1 MVAWKLFNSIHS
13 QGSFTSRSTG
23 PELWLQIRV
32 LRDQV
37 GEHFVNFFTN
47 ILCHWIRKILN
58 SWIKWLT
65 FSLHSCAG
73 ESERAWLRTKWSGKE
88 WLEELVL
95 RRWQWSL
102 LTLYLCRE
110 KWQTRNF
117 LCIIIIS
124 KVLHDSSHLSLWP
137 TKVLEEFLNPRTGF
151 PTESSQFPP
160 SLLHVWIFF
169 RKVLEEFFK
178 AENEF
183 PASSSP
189 PMGLSSPPLGLA
201 SPPMGLQP
209 NPPTQPY
216 TQQSIHTGESG
227 YSPWTHF
234 TRFLPKQPP

>member
-58 SWIKWLT
+58 SWI
-65 FSLHSCAG
+65 FSSFLCWWIRKSVTQNKVIR
-73 ESERAWLRTKWSGKE
+73 ERMT
-88 WLEELVL
+88 
-95 RRWQWSL
+95 RRIGPQKM
-102 LTLYLCRE
+102 TMAIAHFIFMPG

-117 LCIIIIS
+117 SCIIIIS